1 MQQRGWYD
9 VISEEQLQEKVLARL
24 DLSREIGDDELT
36 ELIFQVLDEESDGGI
51 FRLRKRRNW
60 AGTCTMHSAG
70 WICSRI

>member
-36 ELIFQVLDEESDGGI
+36 ELIFQVLDEESDGGYI
-51 FRLRKRRNW
+51 PLKKKAELGRDLYNAFRRLDLL
-60 AGTCTMHSAG
+60 
-70 WICSRI
+70 